1 MSVWMMKTGVKM
13 DKCVIVALACVCLVF
28 IAAFATAQISRQKMT
43 VSIEE
48 LKTENARLEKVKN
61 DALSEV
67 EFLRSAI
74 KRLDAALSEANQ
86 AVTEIEET
94 YNARTEQIHDLPA
107 DWLGCALPAGVCD
120 MFAGYTVPG
129 GSAGSG
135 STDAAVRAADSKDNA
150 DE

>member
-1 MSVWMMKTGVKM
+1 MAY
-13 DKCVIVALACVCLVF
+13 KCVIIALSCICLFF
-28 IAAFATAQISRQKMT
+28 IGAFTTAQISRQRMA

-48 LKTENARLEKVKN
+48 LKAENARLEKLKN
-61 DALSEV
+61 DALSEI

-107 DWLGCALPAGVCD
+107 DWLDCALPAGVCD

-129 GSAGSG
+129 VAAGSVG
-135 STDAAVRAADSKDNA
+135 TDAAMRAADGKGNA
-150 DE
+150 NE